1 MGGVE
6 SLRSLKNKIVILK
19 KMKSQRNQ
27 RNAINLNQMM
37 KYMKNLL
44 LEEDLPKS
52 QGRMNRKMSRR
63 MKDHQEQRV
72 LKANLSIKMNPMNLK
87 MKNLLK
93 SLNQNQCRRS
103 EVQEVSLEIVVKA
116 QGKLLVV
123 KRRRRLSLTPI
134 LTQTKKF
141 KNANVLGLLLNLII
155 DQGRTK
161 GEDEEDH
168 QQTSKRNR
176 TREQPHH
183 LTRIP
188 MMTEERKDEEDQLK
202 KPRKRKMAE
211 QNAVVEVEDT
221 CKK

>member
-1 MGGVE
+1 MG
-6 SLRSLKNKIVILK
+6 
-19 KMKSQRNQ
+19 
-27 RNAINLNQMM
+27 
-37 KYMKNLL
+37 
-44 LEEDLPKS
+44 
-52 QGRMNRKMSRR
+52 
-63 MKDHQEQRV
+63 
-72 LKANLSIKMNPMNLK
+72 
-87 MKNLLK
+87 
-93 SLNQNQCRRS
+93 
-103 EVQEVSLEIVVKA
+103 
-116 QGKLLVV
+116 VV

-188 MMTEERKDEEDQLK
+188 MVTEERKDEEDQLK
-202 KPRKRKMAE
+202 NQRKRRREVMTHILKMTTAQMIPDQPRKRKVAQ